1 MAKFTQEQLTQIAS
15 NSYAECVEIV
25 KEMGALV
32 QTVQEDF
39 SIEIALRQ
47 FDLILQAT
55 LLNAAVANDEL
66 ADCELDFV
74 GGIAQYS
81 DILPVV
87 NAAIKEQEPSWE
99 PIGWGDLLDLETDTL
114 KKFALIAGAC
124 VEKYAEEFVSF
135 FAVVDKVIEE
145 KDYMDLLFAAVTK
158 IAIAISGYDGDD
170 LESEISDYESLAAL
184 AMYAT
189 LVNDRWKAIVESND

>member
-1 MAKFTQEQLTQIAS
+1 MAKFTQEQLTRIAS
-15 NSYAECVEIV
+15 NNYAECVEII

-87 NAAIKEQEPSWE
+87 NAAIQEHDSTWQ
-99 PIGWGDLLDLETDTL
+99 PIGWGDLMDLDSETL
-114 KKFALIAGAC
+114 KKFAVIAGAC

-145 KDYMDLLFAAVTK
+145 KDYMDILYSAVTK

-170 LESEISDYESLAAL
+170 LDTEASDYESLSAL
-184 AMYAT
+184 AMYST
-189 LVNDRWKAIVESND
+189 LVNEKWKAIVESND